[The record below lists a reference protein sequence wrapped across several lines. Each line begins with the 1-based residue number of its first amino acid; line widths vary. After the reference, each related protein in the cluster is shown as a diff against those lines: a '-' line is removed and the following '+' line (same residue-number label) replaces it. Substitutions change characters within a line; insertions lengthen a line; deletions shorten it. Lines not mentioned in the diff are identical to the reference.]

1 MAGWAILPLRAFLGV
16 TFLFAGLQKLA
27 NPNFFNPQN
36 PSGIQA
42 QLIASER
49 ISPLH
54 SLLGHLLH
62 LATPVG
68 VLIALGEVAVGMGA
82 LLGLWTRLAALGGMA
97 LSLLLF
103 LTVSLHSSP
112 YYTGADIVFLFA
124 WTPLVVAG
132 AGGVLSLDAVLASR
146 AHEEVGLGT
155 PTRVPVRFSVVQ
167 GVCGNYHDG
176 RCRARSGEACS
187 PTGCPF
193 LEQRPGRAERRA
205 ATEVRRRT
213 VVLGAAAVGVTAV
226 AALFTAGLAAA
237 VGRLVGGA
245 KPPAGAGTATL
256 GPPSRSTTTTTTQ
269 KARPATT
276 PSATTPSATT
286 TTAPAVTKPAGTA
299 VGPAADI
306 PVGGAARF
314 TDPASGDP
322 ALVLQPEQGT
332 FVAFDAVC
340 PHAGC
345 TVGYSSAARLIVCPC
360 HGSQFDPTTGAVE
373 VGPAP
378 HGLARIP
385 VTKGSDGQ
393 LYADG

>member
-16 TFLFAGLQKLA
+16 TFCFAGLQKLA

-54 SLLGHLLH
+54 ALLGRLLH
-62 LATPVG
+62 VATPVG
-68 VLIALGEVAVGMGA
+68 VLIALGEVAVGTGA

-103 LTVSLHSSP
+103 LTVSLHASP

-167 GVCGNYHDG
+167 GLCGNYHDG

-193 LEQRPGRAERRA
+193 LAERPGRAERRA

-245 KPPAGAGTATL
+245 KPPTGAGTATL
-256 GPPSRSTTTTTTQ
+256 GPPSRSTTTTRRGRPRPPHPRPPRHRPPPPPPPPSRS
-269 KARPATT
+269 RPAP
-276 PSATTPSATT
+276 PSARRPTSRSEGRPGSPTRPAETRPWCSNPSRGGSWPSTRSAPTPGARSATPRPPASSS
-286 TTAPAVTKPAGTA
+286 APATA
-299 VGPAADI
+299 
-306 PVGGAARF
+306 RSS
-314 TDPASGDP
+314 TR
-322 ALVLQPEQGT
+322 QPGRWRWGRPPT
-332 FVAFDAVC
+332 GW
-340 PHAGC
+340 P
-345 TVGYSSAARLIVCPC
+345 
-360 HGSQFDPTTGAVE
+360 GSP
-373 VGPAP
+373 
-378 HGLARIP
+378 
-385 VTKGSDGQ
+385 
-393 LYADG
+393 

>member
-54 SLLGHLLH
+54 ALLGHLLH

-97 LSLLLF
+97 LSFALF

-193 LEQRPGRAERRA
+193 LEERPGRAERRA

-213 VVLGAAAVGVTAV
+213 VGPRGRGVRRDGGRR
-226 AALFTAGLAAA
+226 ALHGGLAAA

-256 GPPSRSTTTTTTQ
+256 GPAVAFHHHHAEGAFGHHTLGHHTIDHHHHRPRRHGAGRDRRRPGGRRAGRRGGPVHRPGQRRPGPGAPARSRGRSWPSTRSAPTPG
-269 KARPATT
+269 ARSATPRPPASSSAPAT
-276 PSATTPSATT
+276 
-286 TTAPAVTKPAGTA
+286 
-299 VGPAADI
+299 
-306 PVGGAARF
+306 ARSS
-314 TDPASGDP
+314 TR
-322 ALVLQPEQGT
+322 QPGRWRWGRPPT
-332 FVAFDAVC
+332 
-340 PHAGC
+340 
-345 TVGYSSAARLIVCPC
+345 
-360 HGSQFDPTTGAVE
+360 GSP
-373 VGPAP
+373 
-378 HGLARIP
+378 
-385 VTKGSDGQ
+385 GSP
-393 LYADG
+393 